1 MKIDVDIM
9 QAIWLK
15 VIVKRHLA
23 ELNNSLEHV
32 TNNKCK
38 AIMIEDIKA
47 IQYILDKLTEAIDG
61 N

>member
-1 MKIDVDIM
+1 MKIDIDIM

-23 ELNNSLEHV
+23 ELNNSLESV

-38 AIMIEDIKA
+38 SIMLQDIEA
-47 IQYILDKLTEAIDG
+47 IQYILDKLTRAIDS
-61 N
+61 